1 MFKKIFFAGCA
12 SFVLAMLAGLT
23 YSSVYFSMLVDFSEM
38 VNFQTI
44 LTYYAM
50 LSAGFILVNY
60 GANRLVKNVRTGD
73 FLFNLVLSGVSF
85 AAVFMVLKMEDPIF
99 KNEDAQLMID
109 YYKGF
114 FMPLLFFPA
123 LSWMTM
129 KPLFTLN

>member
-1 MFKKIFFAGCA
+1 
-12 SFVLAMLAGLT
+12 
-23 YSSVYFSMLVDFSEM
+23 
-38 VNFQTI
+38 
-44 LTYYAM
+44 
-50 LSAGFILVNY
+50 VNY